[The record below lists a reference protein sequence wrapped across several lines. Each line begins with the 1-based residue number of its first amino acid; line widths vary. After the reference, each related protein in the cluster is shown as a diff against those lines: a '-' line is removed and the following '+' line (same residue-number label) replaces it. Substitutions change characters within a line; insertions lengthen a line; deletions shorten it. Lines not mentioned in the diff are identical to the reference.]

1 MFFQR
6 KIESVTVD
14 INAPASKVWDVLVDL
29 DSYPEWNPYTVQ
41 IDADLSQL
49 GSDVGLHVQMNPK
62 ETMLVVEKL
71 KVNDQEKQLSWGK
84 QTLHPALLD
93 AQRDQ
98 VLTVIDEN
106 TTRYVTVDVLEGL
119 LAPLMMALY
128 GKDIKKG
135 FDAVALALKARCE
148 T

>member
-1 MFFQR
+1 MFFHD

-14 INAPASKVWDVLVDL
+14 INAPVSKVWEVLLDL
-29 DSYPEWNPYTVQ
+29 DSYPEWNPFTVQ

-62 ETMLVVEKL
+62 KKIYQVEQL
-71 KVNDQEKQLSWGK
+71 RVNDKEEQLSWGV
-84 QTLHPALLD
+84 TMVHPALLW

-98 VLTVIDEN
+98 VLTMIDEN
-106 TTRYVTVDVLEGL
+106 TTRYVTVDVFKGL
-119 LAPLMMALY
+119 LVPLMMAFY
-128 GKDIKKG
+128 GKDIKRG
-135 FDAVALALKARCE
+135 FDAIALALKARCE